1 MPLRQKV
8 LDDLAGLLGVLGHPS
23 RLRILALLH
32 EGERDVTAL
41 KDELGIPPANVSQ
54 HLAVLRSH
62 HLVDVRREATR
73 MFYSLRDP
81 RVVDLINRGL
91 DILEQDISQA
101 PQVRRAIGRVRI
113 RPSA

>member
-8 LDDLAGLLGVLGHPS
+8 LEDLAGLLAVLGHPT

-32 EGERDVTAL
+32 GGERDVTAL
-41 KDELGIPPANVSQ
+41 KDELAAPAANVSQ
-54 HLAVLRSH
+54 HLAILRSH

-73 MFYSLRDP
+73 MYYSLRDP

-91 DILEQDISQA
+91 DILDQDMAQGSQL
-101 PQVRRAIGRVRI
+101 RRAIERVRI
-113 RPSA
+113 RASV